1 MPLVAPAAQARSAEA
16 LEEVRRTHYLAPAK
30 MATYLPQGHLA
41 MVRGDWGDRRGLAYQ
56 AQEVEAQEVE
66 VLEAQVLEAEAQEA
80 QVQEVEAQEALVLE
94 VEVVEAQALEA
105 VRGQCQNRQVQAEG
119 GVLRALPARLG
130 ALALVAAVNLTI
142 RSQPEKKGA
151 KAEWISFVTLTPTVR
166 HSTSRS

>member
-1 MPLVAPAAQARSAEA
+1 MAPEAEALEAEA

-56 AQEVEAQEVE
+56 ALEVE
-66 VLEAQVLEAEAQEA
+66 VQEAQVQEAEAQEA
-80 QVQEVEAQEALVLE
+80 E
-94 VEVVEAQALEA
+94 ALEA
-105 VRGQCQNRQVQAEG
+105 VRGQGKNRQIQEEG

-142 RSQPEKKGA
+142 RSQPEKKGG
-151 KAEWISFVTLTPTVR
+151 KAEWESRLTLTPTVS
-166 HSTSRS
+166 HSTSGSRLLANTTTWIAQR